1 MQIKEIMNKD
11 VATVDSGMNVQN
23 VARKM
28 VKSNI
33 GALLVTNGTKLVGI
47 VTERDII
54 AKVMAEGKDPQTV
67 KVCEIMTEEVIMVGP
82 NQDIED
88 AADVMTEKKIKKLPV
103 VSGGQLVGIITATDI
118 VAAEPA
124 MLEKMSAL
132 LFFAKTKKPVAG

>member
-1 MQIKEIMNKD
+1 
-11 VATVDSGMNVQN
+11 MNVQN